1 MHAED
6 ADKEEDVAL
15 MHDSFERLGEMEP
28 NADVQSEPSL
38 LQYFAACGLS
48 SRVLDLADAI
58 FANDYAADMSDV
70 GLHEVMHEQ
79 RHWAYGEK
87 YLVLKGACLQDAM
100 DTLARGLDVRTN
112 WKAQCVRK
120 LSTGRIEVAGSHGQ
134 SVVARGAIVTV
145 PLPVLQRRELQFEPP
160 LPSAHAGA
168 IEKVK
173 MGSALKVVVKLGRRF
188 WPADFYDAVCSDS
201 FMPEVWLT
209 PAAEAMRPDALPPYM
224 MVGFVAGERAK
235 RVAKLSHADIA
246 RKMLSQ
252 LDAMFGTPQDPHPA
266 SGCCEGFLVKDWA
279 VQPGTYGAYTHPSK
293 GAAGQRPKLCEA
305 LHGSIFFAGEAC
317 HTGVNPC
324 IHGAMETGEVAA
336 LRCLEELNA
345 QGVATSGVPR
355 SRL

>member
-1 MHAED
+1 MPPSPAE
-6 ADKEEDVAL
+6 VA
-15 MHDSFERLGEMEP
+15 
-28 NADVQSEPSL
+28 
-38 LQYFAACGLS
+38 AAA
-48 SRVLDLADAI
+48 RAAVLADP
-58 FANDYAADMSDV
+58 
-70 GLHEVMHEQ
+70 
-79 RHWAYGEK
+79 
-87 YLVLKGACLQDAM
+87 
-100 DTLARGLDVRTN
+100 LARAER
-112 WKAQCVRK
+112 A
-120 LSTGRIEVAGSHGQ
+120 EA
-134 SVVARGAIVTV
+134 
-145 PLPVLQRRELQFEPP
+145 
-160 LPSAHAGA
+160 
-168 IEKVK
+168 
-173 MGSALKVVVKLGRRF
+173 
-188 WPADFYDAVCSDS
+188 
-201 FMPEVWLT
+201 
-209 PAAEAMRPDALPPYM
+209 AAEAQTLLSGAHD
-224 MVGFVAGERAK
+224 AGERAK

-345 QGVATSGVPR
+345 QGAATSGVPR